1 VEIIDVK
8 GKPSVLTNKGKTIPI
23 KAIVSFIEG
32 GVTVEE
38 TMEELDVSKETI
50 EWVRSQSQGQGQ
62 S

>member
-1 VEIIDVK
+1 MIEVIDVK
-8 GKPSVLTNKGKTIPI
+8 GKPSVLTNSGKTIPI

-50 EWVRSQSQGQGQ
+50 EWVRSQSQ